1 MIDFTTI
8 QANPIPPPITELQI
22 ANKALQGK
30 NNTLRNILIVGG
42 IIAAIYVGY
51 QIIKLNQENNEREN
65 KGKYPNIK
73 KGDRI

>member
-30 NNTLRNILIVGG
+30 NNTLRTILIVGG
-42 IIAAIYVGY
+42 IIAAIYIGY
-51 QIIKLNQENNEREN
+51 QIIKLNQEENERKN
-65 KGKYPNIK
+65 KGKHPNIK
-73 KGDRI
+73 EGDRI